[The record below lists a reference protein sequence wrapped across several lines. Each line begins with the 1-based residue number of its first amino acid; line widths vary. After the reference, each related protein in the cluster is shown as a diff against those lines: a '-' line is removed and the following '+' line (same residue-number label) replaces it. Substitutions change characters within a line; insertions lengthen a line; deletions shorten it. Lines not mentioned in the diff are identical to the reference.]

1 MQLGRILQEN
11 SNLRPPIFSD
21 WKYWIGFRSFI
32 KKHINLKKIMTSNPY
47 KLVNFFIIIA
57 GVINAINLL
66 FNKGEISGIFDYVFL
81 NYFFA

>member
-1 MQLGRILQEN
+1 
-11 SNLRPPIFSD
+11 
-21 WKYWIGFRSFI
+21 
-32 KKHINLKKIMTSNPY
+32 MTSNPY